1 MIEKK
6 IYYFWYGGNL
16 PRYAKS
22 CIESWKR
29 FMPDFEIVK
38 IPEEYIDMNVE
49 WNKKAYKKKNWAYLS
64 DSTRINFLRSHS
76 GIYMDTDMFLCK
88 RIPEDMLNSSL
99 FMGCEHDLWISQG
112 IIGKDKSEK
121 VTELFENWYNAY
133 RKENKIKSSPMIF
146 DLIDKEYYDLKP
158 SKDVYTNKYNMKFY
172 GSKYFDPV
180 RWEKKKPLFCEET
193 VCIDLGTASAI
204 IDSGYSKERI
214 KMFKMQNQNILEF
227 LKTRNCEDLY
237 NRDYTVE

>member
-38 IPEEYIDMNVE
+38 IPEEYIDMNIE
-49 WNKKAYKKKNWAYLS
+49 WNKKAFKKKNWAYLS
-64 DSTRINFLRSHS
+64 DATRINFLRSHS

-88 RIPEDMLNSSL
+88 RIPDDMLNSSL
-99 FMGCEHDLWISQG
+99 FMCCENDKWISQG

-121 VTELFENWYNAY
+121 VNELFEDWYNIY
-133 RKENKIKSSPMIF
+133 NKENTFKTSPTIF
-146 DLIDKEYYDLKP
+146 EMLDKEYYDLKP
-158 SKDVYTNKYNMKFY
+158 SKDVYTNEYNMKFY
-172 GSKYFDPV
+172 GSKYFDPIKGTK
-180 RWEKKKPLFCEET
+180 RLLFCEET
-193 VCIDLGTASAI
+193 VCIDLGTSSAI
-204 IDSGYSKERI
+204 VNSEYSKKRIER
-214 KMFKMQNQNILEF
+214 FKIQNQNILEF